1 VKRPAIKCV
10 CVCLGGPLPL
20 LYEEPPKVHK
30 LSLEKKKMKKEAR
43 RQRNIIARVPYLL

>member
-1 VKRPAIKCV
+1 MYLYVW
-10 CVCLGGPLPL
+10 GGPLPL

-30 LSLEKKKMKKEAR
+30 LSLKKKKKKKKTKKEER